1 MYFMKKKVKTQ
12 DIIKELN
19 IKIND
24 LPRYEP
30 VNKIKIKKKDNKFI
44 ISF

>member
-1 MYFMKKKVKTQ
+1 MKKIVKTQ
-12 DIIKELN
+12 DIVKELN

-24 LPRYEP
+24 SPRYEP
-30 VNKIKIKKKDNKFI
+30 VKKIKIKKKDYKFI